1 MKKILSIALVAL
13 LATASVFAG
22 LSGKAKLNLGYDF
35 ESESYGFSN
44 GKSFG
49 LDLDLSSE
57 TVEKAGEGD
66 IYAGVKATMTLK
78 AADLS
83 DRLAALTAK
92 ETLTPDE
99 QVELA
104 ELHDAQMN
112 SLVFPKLFVKDGA
125 STVGLGLIL
134 SLKEAYVA
142 GADWKVSITGT
153 QNGPDFAKSAIDS
166 VPDGYGED
174 VFGFD
179 NDEAYWNAEYKAKS
193 YKVSVNKAPGFT
205 VTYKDWSVAAGFNG
219 GKSSDAN
226 KLLGAPDNYFNYHV
240 SAISPALTL
249 SEGLTVKAGAVASG
263 VKNATKKTVVNN
275 AVVKVYDAS
284 KNFDAFGA
292 SAEVAYASD
301 LFSAKAAADFGMKK
315 TAEKDAEFKP
325 GFDATL
331 SATYAPATLD
341 VYYQYGE
348 KDQFISLQAKAD
360 LSSFNVPVAITA
372 YGKDITVGKT
382 YGGKVEATLDAI
394 KATLEGSYK
403 FSTDEY
409 SVGASAEYKAELF
422 TVAAGLTYGATVD
435 KDDSAYLRLN
445 ASVETDKLVPGA
457 TLSLAYGPNRNTDGS
472 YSTNLLKEEYG
483 TVDATCTIKF

>member
-66 IYAGVKATMTLK
+66 IYAGVKATMALK
-78 AADLS
+78 AADTS
-83 DRLAALTAK
+83 AGY
-92 ETLTPDE
+92 
-99 QVELA
+99 
-104 ELHDAQMN
+104 
-112 SLVFPKLFVKDGA
+112 SFLFVKDGV
-125 STVGLGLIL
+125 TDLGLGVIF
-134 SLKEAYVA
+134 SLKEAYIASGDLKVA
-142 GADWKVSITGT
+142 ITGT

-219 GKSSDAN
+219 GKAN
-226 KLLGAPDNYFNYHV
+226 GTTGAPDFFNYHV

-249 SEGLTVKAGAVASG
+249 AEGLTVKAGAVASG
-263 VKNATKKTVVNN
+263 VKNATETVGK
-275 AVVKVYDAS
+275 AKVYKES

-315 TAEKDAEFKP
+315 TVGTDEFKP
-325 GFDATL
+325 GFDAALT
-331 SATYAPATLD
+331 ATYAPATLD
-341 VYYQYGE
+341 VYFSRENDVNYLSAQISAEYEGISGDIYA
-348 KDQFISLQAKAD
+348 KDLTAD
-360 LSSFNVPVAITA
+360 DIEIGADAGYKTDLYEASIGGWMTTNTKYYELS
-372 YGKDITVGKT
+372 
-382 YGGKVEATLDAI
+382 
-394 KATLEGSYK
+394 
-403 FSTDEY
+403 
-409 SVGASAEYKAELF
+409 ASAKYKAELF
-422 TVAAGLTYGATVD
+422 TVGAGLTFGAQVD
-435 KDDSAYLRLN
+435 VDDSAYLRLN

-472 YSTNLLKEEYG
+472 YSTNLLKEEFG
-483 TVDATCTIKF
+483 TVDATCTIAF

>member
-78 AADLS
+78 AADANDNEPS
-83 DRLAALTAK
+83 
-92 ETLTPDE
+92 
-99 QVELA
+99 
-104 ELHDAQMN
+104 
-112 SLVFPKLFVKDGA
+112 LFVKDGV
-125 STVGLGLIL
+125 TDLGLGVIF
-134 SLKEAYVA
+134 SLKEAYIASGDLKVA
-142 GADWKVSITGT
+142 ITGT
-153 QNGPDFAKSAIDS
+153 QNGPDFAKSAIDT
-166 VPDGYGED
+166 VRDGYGKD
-174 VFGFD
+174 VFGFK
-179 NDEAYWNAEYKAKS
+179 NSAAYWNAEYEAKS
-193 YKVSVNKAPGFT
+193 YAVSVNKAPGFT

-219 GKSSDAN
+219 GKADEET
-226 KLLGAPDNYFNYHV
+226 GAPDFFNYHV

-263 VKNATKKTVVNN
+263 VKNATTDKEEDGTSISPVEETKKFYREYVN
-275 AVVKVYDAS
+275 Y
-284 KNFDAFGA
+284 DAFGA
-292 SAEVAYASD
+292 SAEVAYASE

-315 TAEKDAEFKP
+315 TAKKDAEFKP

-331 SATYAPATLD
+331 TATYAPATLD

-348 KDQFISLQAKAD
+348 EDQFISLQAKAD

-409 SVGASAEYKAELF
+409 SISASAEYKAELF
-422 TVAAGLTYGATVD
+422 TVAAGLTYGDTVD
-435 KDDSAYLRLN
+435 VDNKAYLRLN
-445 ASVETDKLVPGA
+445 ASIETDKLVPGA

-472 YSTNLLKEEYG
+472 YSTNLLKEEFG
-483 TVDATCTIKF
+483 TVDATCTIAF

>member
-35 ESESYGFSN
+35 EEESYGFSN

-78 AADLS
+78 AADANKPL
-83 DRLAALTAK
+83 
-92 ETLTPDE
+92 
-99 QVELA
+99 
-104 ELHDAQMN
+104 
-112 SLVFPKLFVKDGA
+112 LFVKDGV
-125 STVGLGLIL
+125 TDLGLGVIF
-134 SLKEAYVA
+134 SLKEAYIASGDLKVA
-142 GADWKVSITGT
+142 ITGT
-153 QNGPDFAKSAIDS
+153 QNGPDFAKSAIDT
-166 VPDGYGED
+166 VLDGYGKD
-174 VFGFD
+174 VFGFK
-179 NDEAYWNAEYKAKS
+179 NSAAYWNAEYEAKS
-193 YKVSVNKAPGFT
+193 YAVSVNKAPGFT

-219 GKSSDAN
+219 GKAN
-226 KLLGAPDNYFNYHV
+226 TTTGAPDFFNYHV

-249 SEGLTVKAGAVASG
+249 AEGLTVKAGAVASG
-263 VKNATKKTVVNN
+263 VKNATETVGE
-275 AVVKVYDAS
+275 AKVYKES

-341 VYYQYGE
+341 VYFSRE
-348 KDQFISLQAKAD
+348 KDVNYLSAQISAEYEGISGDIYAKDLTAD
-360 LSSFNVPVAITA
+360 DIEIGADAGYKTDLYEASIGGWMTTNTKYYELS
-372 YGKDITVGKT
+372 
-382 YGGKVEATLDAI
+382 
-394 KATLEGSYK
+394 
-403 FSTDEY
+403 
-409 SVGASAEYKAELF
+409 ASAKYKAELF

-435 KDDSAYLRLN
+435 KDDAYLRLN

-472 YSTNLLKEEYG
+472 YSTNLLKEEFG
-483 TVDATCTIKF
+483 TVDATCTIAF

>member
-78 AADLS
+78 AADANKPL
-83 DRLAALTAK
+83 
-92 ETLTPDE
+92 
-99 QVELA
+99 
-104 ELHDAQMN
+104 
-112 SLVFPKLFVKDGA
+112 LFVKDGV
-125 STVGLGLIL
+125 TDLGLGVIF
-134 SLKEAYVA
+134 SLKEAYIASGDLKVA
-142 GADWKVSITGT
+142 ITGT
-153 QNGPDFAKSAIDS
+153 QNGPDFAKSAIDTVS
-166 VPDGYGED
+166 DGYGED

-179 NDEAYWNAEYKAKS
+179 NDEAYWNAEYEAKS
-193 YKVSVNKAPGFT
+193 YAVSVNKAPGFT

-263 VKNATKKTVVNN
+263 VKNATTDKEEDGTSIPPVGETKKFYREYVN
-275 AVVKVYDAS
+275 Y
-284 KNFDAFGA
+284 DAFGA
-292 SAEVAYASD
+292 SAEVAYASE

-315 TAEKDAEFKP
+315 TAKKDAEFKP

-331 SATYAPATLD
+331 TATYAPATLD

-348 KDQFISLQAKAD
+348 EDQFISLQAKAD

-372 YGKDITVGKT
+372 YGKDITVGKK
-382 YGGKVEATLDAI
+382 YGGKVEATLDAV

-409 SVGASAEYKAELF
+409 SISASAEYKAELF
-422 TVAAGLTYGATVD
+422 TVAAGLTYGDTVD
-435 KDDSAYLRLN
+435 VDNKAYLRLN
-445 ASVETDKLVPGA
+445 ASIETDKLVPGA
-457 TLSLAYGPNRNTDGS
+457 TLSLAYGPNRKTDGS
-472 YSTNLLKEEYG
+472 YSTNLLKEEFG
-483 TVDATCTIKF
+483 TVDATCTIAF

>member
-1 MKKILSIALVAL
+1 MEEKMKKILSIALVAL

-66 IYAGVKATMTLK
+66 IYAGVKATMALK
-78 AADLS
+78 AANTSAGYSFLY
-83 DRLAALTAK
+83 
-92 ETLTPDE
+92 
-99 QVELA
+99 
-104 ELHDAQMN
+104 
-112 SLVFPKLFVKDGA
+112 VKDGV
-125 STVGLGLIL
+125 TDLGLGVIF
-134 SLKEAYVA
+134 SLKEAYIASGDLKVA
-142 GADWKVSITGT
+142 ITGT

-219 GKSSDAN
+219 GKADA
-226 KLLGAPDNYFNYHV
+226 KTGAPEFFNYHV

-263 VKNATKKTVVNN
+263 IKNATTDKEENGDSIPSVGGTKKFYRDYV
-275 AVVKVYDAS
+275 
-284 KNFDAFGA
+284 NFDAFGA

-315 TAEKDAEFKP
+315 TVGTDEFKP

-409 SVGASAEYKAELF
+409 SVGVSAEYKAELF
-422 TVAAGLTYGATVD
+422 TVGAGLTYGATVD

-457 TLSLAYGPNRNTDGS
+457 TLSLAYGPNRNTDGT
-472 YSTNLLKEEYG
+472 YTTNLLKEEYG
-483 TVDATCTIKF
+483 TVDATCIIKF